1 MRKRASFIVF
11 AFIFSLPAVAMAQSA
26 DVAFYAIKKME
37 ARMKTGLSTGDYQRA
52 LRETRSSVSAY
63 LRGPEAGENAERSML
78 TERILKSFEDIGVVR
93 KEILKGPYRYL
104 DPLKVGFYR
113 AKPIVK
119 ARYFLELLERYPEAN
134 RFIEA
139 GGALDRDASDK
150 GRDLKD
156 LKYGPVLNLSHLLPI
171 MERRCRQDTE
181 RLSGIFMRSLA
192 EAESGKSEIVKLLEE
207 NRLLKE
213 ENMKLR
219 NELESLK
226 KDPPRES
233 GVSGEAR

>member
-1 MRKRASFIVF
+1 M
-11 AFIFSLPAVAMAQSA
+11 
-26 DVAFYAIKKME
+26 
-37 ARMKTGLSTGDYQRA
+37 
-52 LRETRSSVSAY
+52 
-63 LRGPEAGENAERSML
+63 
-78 TERILKSFEDIGVVR
+78 
-93 KEILKGPYRYL
+93 
-104 DPLKVGFYR
+104 
-113 AKPIVK
+113 
-119 ARYFLELLERYPEAN
+119 
-134 RFIEA
+134 
-139 GGALDRDASDK
+139 
-150 GRDLKD
+150 KD
-156 LKYGPVLNLSHLLPI
+156 LKYGPVLNLSHLQPI
-171 MERRCRQDTE
+171 MESRCRQDTE